1 MFIGTHLPRLDEKSR
16 LIFPAK
22 FRDQIAENVV
32 LTRGHEHCIAV
43 YRESDFLKQ
52 AERLT
57 QGSATNAAVR
67 EYSRSFLANSDLQT
81 FDGQGRISVGA
92 KLREWAGIGRD
103 LAVVGLGDRIEIWDL
118 ARWDEYDRKT
128 AEAFSSKSEE
138 VIPGIF

>member
-1 MFIGTHLPRLDEKSR
+1 MFIGTHLPKLDDKSR

-22 FRDQIAENVV
+22 FRDQIHENVV

-52 AERLT
+52 AELLAK
-57 QGSATNAAVR
+57 GSTTSAAVR
-67 EYSRSFLANSDLQT
+67 EYSRAFLANSDLQT
-81 FDGQGRISVGA
+81 FDGQGRIGIGA
-92 KLREWAGIGRD
+92 KLREWAGINKD

-118 ARWDEYDRKT
+118 TRWDEYDRRT
-128 AEAFSSKSEE
+128 AETFASKSEE

>member
-1 MFIGTHLPRLDEKSR
+1 MFIGTHLPKLDEKSR

-22 FRDQIAENVV
+22 FRDQISGNVV

-43 YRESDFLKQ
+43 YREGDFMKQ
-52 AERLT
+52 AELLAT
-57 QGSATNAAVR
+57 GSTTNASVR
-67 EYSRSFLANSDLQT
+67 EYSRGFLANSDLQS
-81 FDGQGRISVGA
+81 FDGQGRIGIGL

-118 ARWDEYDRKT
+118 VRWEEYDRRT
-128 AEAFSSKSEE
+128 AENFATKSEE